1 MTERIKQLRRV
12 NDALARLR
20 GIEGPFGARYA
31 RFGPLAEL
39 DELSGLPFTTRE
51 DLESAGPL
59 GVCAVPREQLLR
71 VHASSGSRGA
81 PLLVP
86 YTRADLNL
94 LTELVMR
101 ALAGADV
108 GRGDVYQNAKSY
120 GLFTGGLAFHE
131 AATRLGVTVVPT
143 SIGRT
148 NRQLELLELLGV
160 TVLGA
165 LPSYCLRLI
174 EAADERG
181 QDLRKLPVR
190 ALMLGAEQLTEP
202 LRDELEN
209 RFGAAA
215 FNGYGLAEVIGP
227 GVAAECSFRTG
238 MHIWED
244 HFPFEVIDPSSGEAV
259 ADGEVGEF
267 VVSAPSKQAMP
278 LLRYRTRDLVLWT
291 REPCPCGSPTA
302 RILRVV
308 GRSDDMLT
316 VAGVCVF
323 PAEIERLLL
332 GSGLAGPEWF
342 IAVDAVGEPDPSR
355 PVVHVEE
362 PTPESPAQRAHRGQ
376 QLEQLLRDGLGVR
389 LSVNVAAYGSL
400 PRGGDGK
407 TQRVRAAT
415 AR

>member
-1 MTERIKQLRRV
+1 MTRQLRRV
-12 NDALARLR
+12 NNALVRLR
-20 GIEGPFGARYA
+20 GIDGAFGARYS
-31 RFGPLAEL
+31 RFGPLADL
-39 DELSGLPFTTRE
+39 GELSTLPFTTRE
-51 DLESAGPL
+51 DLEAAGPL

-71 VHASSGSRGA
+71 VHASSGSRGT
-81 PLLVP
+81 PLLAP

-94 LTELVMR
+94 LTELVAR
-101 ALAGADV
+101 ALTAAGV
-108 GRGDVYQNAKSY
+108 GRGDTYQNAKSY

-165 LPSYCLRLI
+165 LPSYCLRLV
-174 EAADERG
+174 EAADQRD
-181 QDLRKLPVR
+181 QDLRKLPLRV
-190 ALMLGAEQLTEP
+190 LMLGAEQLTEP
-202 LRDELEN
+202 LRYELEE
-209 RFGAAA
+209 RFGATA

-244 HFPFEVIDPSSGEAV
+244 HFPFEVIDPTSGAAV
-259 ADGEVGEF
+259 ADGEVGEL
-267 VVSAPSKQAMP
+267 VVSAPGKQAMP

-291 REPCPCGSPTA
+291 REPCPCGHPTA
-302 RILRVV
+302 RIMRIV

-316 VAGVCVF
+316 VSGVCVF
-323 PAEIERLLL
+323 PSEVERLLL

-342 IAVDAVGEPDPSR
+342 IAVDAAEHPGRGR

-362 PTPESPAQRAHRGQ
+362 PFPQSPPQRTQRGQ
-376 QLEQLLRDGLGVR
+376 QLERLLREGLGVR
-389 LSVNVAAYGSL
+389 LAVNVAARGSL
-400 PRGGDGK
+400 PRTEEGK
-407 TQRVRAAT
+407 TQRVRT
-415 AR
+415 ASAQ